1 MLGDR
6 GSTVEYRQLGA
17 AGIRVSRVCLGTMT
31 FGREADEGTSFAIM
45 DRFHEAGGTFLDT
58 ANGYGRGTSEGVVGR
73 WLKARGLRDQ
83 MIVATKVYGSMGDG
97 PNDSGLSRFHIMRA
111 VEGSLRRLQTDVVDL
126 YQIHRWDPT
135 VPVEETAE
143 ALNDLVRQGKVRY
156 VGCSNVAAW
165 QFSKYLHVQEKHLF
179 SRFVSLQP
187 IYNALYRSIESEL
200 LPLCQVEGL
209 GVLSYNPLA
218 GGALTGKYRVGEAP
232 ASGTRLDAFSTYYER
247 YYNEQAL
254 DVASRFVETAK
265 LRGCTPAQLALAW
278 VLGEPRITCPIV
290 GARSVEQLADSLG
303 GLDLHLTREERD
315 ALPAVPPGRWAGV
328 DPVYDRRT

>member
-1 MLGDR
+1 M
-6 GSTVEYRQLGA
+6 EYRQLGA